1 MTTVALGHVMDIT
14 EKRPASF
21 ITTAEEAAGILY
33 ADGCPETATAIHRAL
48 RHIRAARPP
57 LAPYLT
63 HPSIILGIANGRCG
77 ATTLIRWLEELEDAD
92 DDTAD
97 TELVDLDDC
106 FP

>member
-1 MTTVALGHVMDIT
+1 MDIT

-48 RHIRAARPP
+48 RHIRANLPT

-63 HPSIILGIANGRCG
+63 HPNIIVGIANGRC
-77 ATTLIRWLEELEDAD
+77 APATLIRWLEELENADTGD
-92 DDTAD
+92 DDTGD
-97 TELVDLDDC
+97 VDDC

>member
-14 EKRPASF
+14 EKRPAAF

-48 RHIRAARPP
+48 RHIRANRPT

-63 HPSIILGIANGRCG
+63 HPNIIVGIANGRCG
-77 ATTLIRWLEELEDAD
+77 PTTLIRWLEELEYADAGD
-92 DDTAD
+92 DDP
-97 TELVDLDDC
+97 VDVDDC

>member
-14 EKRPASF
+14 ENRPASF
-21 ITTAEEAAGILY
+21 ITTAEDAAGILY
-33 ADGCPETATAIHRAL
+33 ADGCQETAIGIHRML
-48 RHIRAARPP
+48 RHIRANRPT

-63 HPSIILGIANGRCG
+63 HPNIIVGIANGRCG
-77 ATTLIRWLEELEDAD
+77 PTTLIRWLEELEATDVGD

-97 TELVDLDDC
+97 VDDC

>member
-1 MTTVALGHVMDIT
+1 MTTVALGHVIDIT

-48 RHIRAARPP
+48 RHIRADRPT
-57 LAPYLT
+57 LVPYLT
-63 HPSIILGIANGRCG
+63 HPNIIVGIANGRCN
-77 ATTLIRWLEELEDAD
+77 AATLIRWLEELEYAD
-92 DDTAD
+92 VGDDETGD
-97 TELVDLDDC
+97 VDDC

>member
-14 EKRPASF
+14 ANRPAAF

-48 RHIRAARPP
+48 RHIRADRPT
-57 LAPYLT
+57 LVPYLT
-63 HPSIILGIANGRCG
+63 HPNIIVGIANGRCG
-77 ATTLIRWLEELEDAD
+77 PTTLIRWLEELEYADAGD
-92 DDTAD
+92 DET
-97 TELVDLDDC
+97 VDVDDC

>member
-21 ITTAEEAAGILY
+21 ITTAEDAAGILY

-48 RHIRAARPP
+48 RHIRADRPT
-57 LAPYLT
+57 LVPYLT
-63 HPSIILGIANGRCG
+63 HPSIIVGIANGRCPP
-77 ATTLIRWLEELEDAD
+77 ATLIRWLEELEAVDVD
-92 DDTAD
+92 DDT
-97 TELVDLDDC
+97 DDC